1 MFFLR
6 SQSSSRNIRRR
17 IGVSWWHR
25 FLRRRKME
33 EQLEKE
39 LSFHIEQ
46 YTIELIERGH
56 EPQEARRQALLALG
70 GSDQAKEQCRD

>member
-1 MFFLR
+1 M
-6 SQSSSRNIRRR
+6 
-17 IGVSWWHR
+17 SWWHR

-70 GSDQAKEQCRD
+70 GSDQAKEQCRDARS